1 MPDILIKTWFPPH
14 KAEET
19 AKVYMEELK
28 THRPDRALGKSL
40 ATVIKSDKNGIVSLE
55 IFEVKEGKLEDALTH
70 YHDVQIMYHN
80 IEGFRYE
87 IEVWR
92 TTVEAMALLG
102 MKPPE

>member
-1 MPDILIKTWFPPH
+1 MPNILIKTWFPPH
-14 KAEET
+14 KADEV
-19 AKVYMEELK
+19 ANVYMEELK
-28 THRPDRALGKSL
+28 SHRPDRTLGKSL
-40 ATVIKSDKNGIVSLE
+40 TTSIKSNQNGIVSLE

-92 TTVEAMALLG
+92 TPVEALALLG